1 MRGNF
6 YVAFIKRFRLDRTAF
21 AEEMYPSSEHQRS
34 NNFDLESL
42 LERNRQKSERVR
54 SSSSFHF
61 NGRQYFLPNI
71 SNRGHFLVHFKPF
84 QGIFLVITK

>member
-71 SNRGHFLVHFKPF
+71 CQPRPF
-84 QGIFLVITK
+84 FSSF